1 VKKEINIIKQ
11 SNISKEELLQLVE
24 EVYNDWN

>member
-11 SNISKEELLQLVE
+11 SNISKEELLRLVE